1 MEEKLFAHVIQSNV
15 FEENQNISHL
25 KKFSK
30 LVIKSLQKC
39 TRNND
44 LNVYQFINQKK
55 LLNAN
60 DVSKISKDNEDN
72 LLKFCKEYEGSVF
85 FSFSPQFKK
94 FMEC

>member
-1 MEEKLFAHVIQSNV
+1 MADKLFAYVIQSNI
-15 FEENQNISHL
+15 FEENQNISYL

-55 LLNAN
+55 II
-60 DVSKISKDNEDN
+60 K
-72 LLKFCKEYEGSVF
+72 C
-85 FSFSPQFKK
+85 
-94 FMEC
+94 